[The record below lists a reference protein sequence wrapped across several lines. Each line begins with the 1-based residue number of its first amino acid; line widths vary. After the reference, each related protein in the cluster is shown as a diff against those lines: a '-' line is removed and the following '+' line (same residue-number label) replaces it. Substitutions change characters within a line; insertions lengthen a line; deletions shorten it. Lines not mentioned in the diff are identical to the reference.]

1 MVSLYSVFAQSVSSA
16 IGTARS
22 TAHHIIAVCTTDQIK
37 DEMNDLFDFLDR
49 VYSLFGFTYKLEL
62 STRPE
67 GFLGKLEDWEKAEAV
82 RDLHHHVHRI
92 HV

>member
-1 MVSLYSVFAQSVSSA
+1 MQSVSSA
-16 IGTARS
+16 LEPQRS
-22 TAHHIIAVCTTDQIK
+22 TAYHIIAVCTTDQIK
-37 DEMNDLFDFLDR
+37 DEMNGLFNFLDR

-67 GFLGKLEDWEKAEAV
+67 GFLGRLEDWEKAEAV
-82 RDLHHHVHRI
+82 RSLHHHVHCV

>member
-1 MVSLYSVFAQSVSSA
+1 VQSVSSA
-16 IGTARS
+16 LGTAGPI
-22 TAHHIIAVCTTDQIK
+22 AYYIIAVCTNDQIK

-67 GFLGKLEDWEKAEAV
+67 GFLGKLEDWETAEAV
-82 RDLHHHVHRI
+82 RDLHDPCPSCI
-92 HV
+92 CLGL

>member
-1 MVSLYSVFAQSVSSA
+1 
-16 IGTARS
+16 
-22 TAHHIIAVCTTDQIK
+22 
-37 DEMNDLFDFLDR
+37 MNDLFNFLDR

-82 RDLHHHVHRI
+82 RICITVYTVYALRI
-92 HV
+92 FLIYSNLKKSSTINTRVAGR